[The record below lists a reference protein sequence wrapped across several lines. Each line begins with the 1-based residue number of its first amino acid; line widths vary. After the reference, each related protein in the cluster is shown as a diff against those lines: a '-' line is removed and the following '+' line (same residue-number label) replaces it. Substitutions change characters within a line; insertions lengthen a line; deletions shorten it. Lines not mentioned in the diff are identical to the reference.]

1 MNEARFLILDTI
13 RRQLARDPDLPAARL
28 EESPEAAYARIPRD
42 YQRTA
47 LLDREATLELFY
59 DRLRDY
65 DSELIFTDE
74 AGIPD
79 AVLQAMQHANES
91 TLLVP
96 AGVSNAWLPGGGSQ
110 TAMAEEPANGGHGGL
125 RIVRDHTLS
134 TPELNEPRTVL
145 TGCTVAIAMSGTILL
160 EHGDEQGR
168 RAATLLP
175 DHHLCVI
182 RRDQV
187 VETIA
192 EALPR
197 LTRRSAPI
205 TTIAGPSAT
214 SDIEMTR
221 IRGVHGPRSLTAII
235 L

>member
-1 MNEARFLILDTI
+1 MSDARFAVLDTI
-13 RRQLARDPDLPAARL
+13 RRQLQADPDIKAELG
-28 EESPEAAYARIPRD
+28 ESPEAAYARIPRT

-47 LLDREATLELFY
+47 VLDREEILELFY

-74 AGIPD
+74 AGIPA
-79 AVLQAMQHANES
+79 AVLQAMNEADEAL
-91 TLLVP
+91 LLVP
-96 AGVSNAWLPGGGSQ
+96 TGIPPGWLPPSGIGILRDEHLD
-110 TAMAEEPANGGHGGL
+110 TPAL
-125 RIVRDHTLS
+125 
-134 TPELNEPRTVL
+134 EQPRVVL
-145 TGCTVAIAMSGTILL
+145 TGCTVAIAMSGTIIL
-160 EHGDEQGR
+160 EHGAEQGR

-175 DHHLCVI
+175 DHHICVLW
-182 RRDQV
+182 RDQV

-192 EALPR
+192 EALQR
-197 LTRRSAPI
+197 ITHRTSPI

-221 IRGVHGPRSLTAII
+221 IRGVHGPRRLTAII

>member
-1 MNEARFLILDTI
+1 MSDARDSILKTI
-13 RRQLARDPDLPAARL
+13 RRELARDPDLPAARL
-28 EESPEAAYARIPRD
+28 AEAPEAAYARIPRG

-47 LLDREATLELFY
+47 TLDHEAVLELFY

-74 AGIPD
+74 AGIAD
-79 AVLQAMQHANES
+79 AVLQAMSEANES
-91 TLLVP
+91 LLLVP
-96 AGVSNAWLPGGGSQ
+96 PGVPDAWLPSLGI
-110 TAMAEEPANGGHGGL
+110 EL
-125 RIVRDHTLS
+125 RRDTNL
-134 TPELNEPRTVL
+134 PLIPLEEPRTVL
-145 TGCTVAIAMSGTILL
+145 TGCTVCVAMSGTVML
-160 EHGDEQGR
+160 EHGAEQGR

-182 RRDQV
+182 RKDQV
-187 VETIA
+187 VETLA
-192 EALPR
+192 EAFAR
-197 LTRRSAPI
+197 ITHRAAPI

-221 IRGVHGPRSLTAII
+221 IRGVHGPRRLTAII

>member
-1 MNEARFLILDTI
+1 MSDARTAILDTI
-13 RRQLARDPDLPAARL
+13 RRQLARDPDLPPHTL
-28 EESPEAAYARIPRD
+28 TESPEAAYARIPRH

-47 LLDREATLELFY
+47 QLTREDILDLFY

-74 AGIPD
+74 AGIPK
-79 AVLQAMQHANES
+79 AVTQAMQQANES
-91 TLLVP
+91 LLLVP
-96 AGVSNAWLPGGGSQ
+96 ADVPEAWLPQEGI
-110 TAMAEEPANGGHGGL
+110 
-125 RIVRDHTLS
+125 RILRDHCLS
-134 TPELNEPRTVL
+134 IPELDSAPTVL
-145 TGCTVAIAMSGTILL
+145 TGCKVAIAMSGTVILQ
-160 EHGDEQGR
+160 HGAEQGR

-197 LTRRSAPI
+197 LDSYRTAPI

-221 IRGVHGPRSLTAII
+221 IRGVHGPRRLTAII
-235 L
+235 V

>member
-1 MNEARFLILDTI
+1 MTDARFTVLDTI
-13 RRQLARDPDLPAARL
+13 RRQLEADPDVEMLIG
-28 EESPEAAYARIPRD
+28 ESPEAAYARIPRT

-47 LLDREATLELFY
+47 NLNREETLELFY

-74 AGIPD
+74 AGIAE
-79 AVLQAMQHANES
+79 AVAYAMRETNE
-91 TLLVP
+91 TLLLVP
-96 AGVSNAWLPGGGSQ
+96 ADIPQEWLPRNGVEVRRDFDLSLQ
-110 TAMAEEPANGGHGGL
+110 PLEEP
-125 RIVRDHTLS
+125 RV
-134 TPELNEPRTVL
+134 VL
-145 TGCTVAIAMSGTILL
+145 TPCTVAIAMSGTIIL
-160 EHGDEQGR
+160 EHSDGQGR

-175 DHHLCVI
+175 DHHICVI
-182 RRDQV
+182 WRNQV

-192 EALPR
+192 EALQR
-197 LTRRSAPI
+197 ITHRTSPI

-221 IRGVHGPRSLTAII
+221 IRGVHGPRRLTAII

>member
-1 MNEARFLILDTI
+1 MQETGNRMSDARSAILKMI
-13 RRQLARDPDLPAARL
+13 RHQLSLDPDLPAERL
-28 EESPEAAYARIPRD
+28 IESADAAYARIPRN
-42 YQRTA
+42 YQRRGE
-47 LLDREATLELFY
+47 LDHEAMLELFF

-74 AGIPD
+74 PGIAN
-79 AVLQAMQHANES
+79 AVLQAMREVNE
-91 TLLVP
+91 TLLLVP
-96 AGVSNAWLPGGGSQ
+96 AGVPEAWLPSG
-110 TAMAEEPANGGHGGL
+110 EVRVL
-125 RIVRDHTLS
+125 RDLS
-134 TPELNEPRTVL
+134 LTTGQMDEPRCVL
-145 TGCTVAIAMSGTILL
+145 TGCTTAIAMSGTILL
-160 EHGDEQGR
+160 EHGAAQGR

-197 LTRRSAPI
+197 LSHYRTAPI

-221 IRGVHGPRSLTAII
+221 IRGVHGPRHLTAII
-235 L
+235 I

>member
-1 MNEARFLILDTI
+1 MNEARFAILDTV
-13 RRQLARDPDLPAARL
+13 RRQLQRDPDLPAASIA
-28 EESPEAAYARIPRD
+28 ESPEAAYARIPRE

-47 LLDREATLELFY
+47 KLDHEAVLELFY

-74 AGIPD
+74 AGIAG
-79 AVLQAMQHANES
+79 AVLQAMQECGEQM
-91 TLLVP
+91 LLVP
-96 AGVSNAWLPGGGSQ
+96 AGIPETWLPSD
-110 TAMAEEPANGGHGGL
+110 GGL
-125 RIVRDHTLS
+125 QIVRDHNLS
-134 TPELNEPRTVL
+134 TPELNQSRTVL
-145 TGCTVAIAMSGTILL
+145 TGCTVAIAMSGTIIL

-175 DHHLCVI
+175 DHHLCVL

-197 LTRRSAPI
+197 ITHRTAPI

-221 IRGVHGPRSLTAII
+221 IRGVHGPRRLTAII

>member
-1 MNEARFLILDTI
+1 MSDSRFTVLDTV
-13 RRQLARDPDLPAARL
+13 RRQLAADPDIKDLL
-28 EESPEAAYARIPRD
+28 TESPETAYARIPRR

-47 LLDREATLELFY
+47 LLEHEGILDLFY

-74 AGIPD
+74 AGIPN
-79 AVLQAMQHANES
+79 AVLQAMSEANE
-91 TLLVP
+91 TLLLVP
-96 AGVSNAWLPGGGSQ
+96 AGVPLAWLPPSGTQPGIGI
-110 TAMAEEPANGGHGGL
+110 L
-125 RIVRDHTLS
+125 RDEQLTTSALDQ
-134 TPELNEPRTVL
+134 PRVVL
-145 TGCTVAIAMSGTILL
+145 TGCTACVAMSGTIIL
-160 EHGDEQGR
+160 EHGEEQGR

-182 RRDQV
+182 RRDQI
-187 VETIA
+187 VETLS
-192 EALPR
+192 EAMGR
-197 LTRRSAPI
+197 ITRRTAPI

-221 IRGVHGPRSLTAII
+221 IRGVHGPRRLTAII

>member
-1 MNEARFLILDTI
+1 MSDARSTILDTI
-13 RRQLARDPDLPAARL
+13 QRQLARDPDLPASRL
-28 EESPEAAYARIPRD
+28 SESPEAAYERIPRN

-47 LLDREATLELFY
+47 QLSREEILELFY

-74 AGIPD
+74 AGIPN
-79 AVLQAMQHANES
+79 AVLQAMHQANEAL
-91 TLLVP
+91 LLVR
-96 AGVSNAWLPGGGSQ
+96 AGVPETWLPQGGI
-110 TAMAEEPANGGHGGL
+110 
-125 RIVRDHTLS
+125 RILRDHSLS
-134 TPELNEPRTVL
+134 IPELDSAPTVL
-145 TGCTVAIAMSGTILL
+145 TGCTVAIAMSGTVILQ
-160 EHGDEQGR
+160 HGADQGR

-192 EALPR
+192 EALSR
-197 LTRRSAPI
+197 LDAYRTAPI

-221 IRGVHGPRSLTAII
+221 IRGVHGPRRLTAII
-235 L
+235 V

>member
-1 MNEARFLILDTI
+1 MSDARTAILDTI
-13 RRQLARDPDLPAARL
+13 RRELARDPDLPASRL
-28 EESPEAAYARIPRD
+28 EESPEIAYTRIPRE

-47 LLDREATLELFY
+47 ALDHEAVLELFY

-74 AGIPD
+74 DGIAD
-79 AVLQAMQHANES
+79 AVLHAMQEANEHL
-91 TLLVP
+91 LLVP
-96 AGVSNAWLPGGGSQ
+96 AGIAEAWLPPTGI
-110 TAMAEEPANGGHGGL
+110 E
-125 RIVRDHTLS
+125 VRRDNNL
-134 TPELNEPRTVL
+134 PLIPLEEPRTVL
-145 TGCTVAIAMSGTILL
+145 TSCTVCVAMSGTVMLQ
-160 EHGDEQGR
+160 HGAGQGR

-182 RRDQV
+182 RKDQV
-187 VETIA
+187 VETLA
-192 EALPR
+192 EALER
-197 LTRRSAPI
+197 LTRRTAPI

-221 IRGVHGPRSLTAII
+221 IRGVHGPRRLTAII

>member
-1 MNEARFLILDTI
+1 MSDARFTVLDTI
-13 RRQLARDPDLPAARL
+13 RRQLAADPDIQSELA
-28 EESPEAAYARIPRD
+28 ESPEAAYARIPRT

-47 LLDREATLELFY
+47 LLDREGILELFY

-79 AVLQAMQHANES
+79 AVAQALHDAGES
-91 TLLVP
+91 LLLVP
-96 AGVSNAWLPGGGSQ
+96 AGVPQQWLPAQGVGILRDDNL
-110 TAMAEEPANGGHGGL
+110 TTPAL
-125 RIVRDHTLS
+125 DQ
-134 TPELNEPRTVL
+134 PRVVL
-145 TGCTVAIAMSGTILL
+145 TGCTAAIAMSGTIILQ
-160 EHGDEQGR
+160 HGAEQGR

-175 DHHLCVI
+175 DHHVCVI

-187 VETIA
+187 VETLA

-197 LTRRSAPI
+197 IIDRTVPI

-221 IRGVHGPRSLTAII
+221 IRGVHGPRRLTAII

>member
-1 MNEARFLILDTI
+1 MNEARFTILDTV
-13 RRQLARDPDLPAARL
+13 RRQLARDPDLPAERL
-28 EESPEAAYARIPRD
+28 TESAEAAYARIPRT
-42 YQRTA
+42 YQRA
-47 LLDREATLELFY
+47 GELDHEAMLELFF

-65 DSELIFTDE
+65 DSEIVFTDE
-74 AGIPD
+74 AGIPQ
-79 AVLQAMQHANES
+79 AVATAMQQAGE
-91 TLLVP
+91 TLLLVP
-96 AGVSNAWLPGGGSQ
+96 TGIPQAWLPQDGPQ
-110 TAMAEEPANGGHGGL
+110 IL
-125 RIVRDHTLS
+125 RDEHLA
-134 TPELNEPRTVL
+134 TPELNTPRTVL
-145 TGCTVAIAMSGTILL
+145 TGCTVAIAMSGTIIL
-160 EHGDEQGR
+160 EHGEEQGR

-182 RRDQV
+182 RKGQI

-197 LTRRSAPI
+197 ITKRSAPI

-221 IRGVHGPRSLTAII
+221 IRGVHGPRRLTAII